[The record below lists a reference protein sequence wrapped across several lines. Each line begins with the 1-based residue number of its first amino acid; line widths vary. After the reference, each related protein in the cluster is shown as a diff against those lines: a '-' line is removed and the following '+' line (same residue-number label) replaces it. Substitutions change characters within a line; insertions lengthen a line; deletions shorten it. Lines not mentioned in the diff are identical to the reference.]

1 MDSQQELFSA
11 LLVKLK
17 KELEGKGV
25 GVFDTFLPSEGTPYP
40 YVYIGNSQ
48 LVDDYGNK
56 TMILGSITQVVDV
69 WHNNPRKRGELSE
82 IMMIVKNIARQI
94 NRTNNFAF
102 QIKDINQRILPDTST
117 SEPLMHGVLELDFRI
132 TGGIK

>member
-11 LLVKLK
+11 LLVQLK
-17 KELEGKGV
+17 KELKSKEISV
-25 GVFDTFLPSEGTPYP
+25 YDTFLPCEGTPYP
-40 YVYIGNSQ
+40 YVYIGSSQ

-56 TMILGSITQVVDV
+56 TMILGTITQVVDV

-82 IMMIVKNIARQI
+82 IMQIIKKVARQI
-94 NRTNNFAF
+94 NHTNNFAF
-102 QIKDINQRILPDTST
+102 MIQNINQRILPDTST

-132 TGGIK
+132 TGGRK

>member
-17 KELEGKGV
+17 KEFESKGV
-25 GVFDTFLPSEGTPYP
+25 NVYDTFLPSEGTPYP

-69 WHNNPRKRGELSE
+69 WHNNHRKRGELSE
-82 IMMIVKNIARQI
+82 IMMIVKNVARQI

>member
-17 KELEGKGV
+17 KEFESKGV
-25 GVFDTFLPSEGTPYP
+25 NVYDTFLPSEGTPYP

-82 IMMIVKNIARQI
+82 IMMIVKNVARQI

>member
-1 MDSQQELFSA
+1 MDSQQELFIA
-11 LLVKLK
+11 LKVQLEKALK
-17 KELEGKGV
+17 SKDV
-25 GVFDTFLPSEGTPYP
+25 SVYDTFLPSEGTPYP
-40 YVYIGNSQ
+40 YVYIGSSQ

-56 TMILGSITQVVDV
+56 TMILGTITQVVDV

-82 IMMIVKNIARQI
+82 IMMIVKNVARQI

>member
-1 MDSQQELFSA
+1 MDSQQELFTA
-11 LLVKLK
+11 LKVQLK
-17 KELEGKGV
+17 KALKSKGV
-25 GVFDTFLPSEGTPYP
+25 NVYDTFLPSEGTPYP

-82 IMMIVKNIARQI
+82 IMMIVKNVARQI

>member
-1 MDSQQELFSA
+1 MDSQQELFTA
-11 LLVKLK
+11 LKVQLEKALK
-17 KELEGKGV
+17 SKGV
-25 GVFDTFLPSEGTPYP
+25 NVYDTFLPSEGTPYP

-82 IMMIVKNIARQI
+82 IMMIVKHVARQI

>member
-1 MDSQQELFSA
+1 MDSQQELFIA
-11 LLVKLK
+11 LKVQLEKALK
-17 KELEGKGV
+17 SKNV
-25 GVFDTFLPSEGTPYP
+25 NVYDTFLPSEGTSYP
-40 YVYIGNSQ
+40 YVYIGNSR

-56 TMILGSITQVVDV
+56 TMILGTITQVVDV

-82 IMMIVKNIARQI
+82 IMMIVKDVARQI
-94 NRTNNFAF
+94 SRTSSFAF
-102 QIKDINQRILPDTST
+102 QISNINQRILPDTST

>member
-1 MDSQQELFSA
+1 MQLEKA
-11 LLVKLK
+11 LKS
-17 KELEGKGV
+17 KGV
-25 GVFDTFLPSEGTPYP
+25 NVYDTFLPSEGTPYP

-82 IMMIVKNIARQI
+82 IMMIVKNVARQI

>member
-11 LLVKLK
+11 LLVQLK
-17 KELEGKGV
+17 KELKSKGV
-25 GVFDTFLPSEGTPYP
+25 SVYDTFLPCEGTPYP
-40 YVYIGNSQ
+40 YVYIGSSQ

-56 TMILGSITQVVDV
+56 TMILGNITQVVDV

-82 IMMIVKNIARQI
+82 IMQTIKKVARKI
-94 NRTNNFAF
+94 NHTNNFAF
-102 QIKDINQRILPDTST
+102 MIQNIDQRILPDTST
-117 SEPLMHGVLELDFRI
+117 STPLLHGVLELDFRI

>member
-17 KELEGKGV
+17 KEFESKGV
-25 GVFDTFLPSEGTPYP
+25 GVYDTFLPGEKTSYP
-40 YVYIGNSQ
+40 YVYVGNSQ

-82 IMMIVKNIARQI
+82 IMMIVKNVARQI

>member
-1 MDSQQELFSA
+1 MDSQQELFIA
-11 LLVKLK
+11 LKVQLERALK
-17 KELEGKGV
+17 SRDV
-25 GVFDTFLPSEGTPYP
+25 NVYDTFLPSEGTSYP

-56 TMILGSITQVVDV
+56 SMILGTITQVVDV

-82 IMMIVKNIARQI
+82 IMMIVKDVARQI
-94 NRTNNFAF
+94 SRTSSFAF
-102 QIKDINQRILPDTST
+102 QISNINQRILPDTST

>member
-1 MDSQQELFSA
+1 MDSQQELFTA
-11 LLVKLK
+11 LKVQLEKALK
-17 KELEGKGV
+17 SKGV
-25 GVFDTFLPSEGTPYP
+25 NVYDTFLPSEGTSYP

-56 TMILGSITQVVDV
+56 TMILGSVTQVVDI

-82 IMMIVKNIARQI
+82 IMMIVKNVARQI

-117 SEPLMHGVLELDFRI
+117 SEPLLHGVIELDFRI

>member
-1 MDSQQELFSA
+1 MDSQQELFIA
-11 LLVKLK
+11 LKVQLEKALK
-17 KELEGKGV
+17 SKGV
-25 GVFDTFLPSEGTPYP
+25 NVYDTFLPSEGTPYP
-40 YVYIGNSQ
+40 YVYIGSSQ

-56 TMILGSITQVVDV
+56 TMILGSVTQVVDV

-82 IMMIVKNIARQI
+82 IMMIVKNVARQI

-102 QIKDINQRILPDTST
+102 RIHNIDQRILPDTST

>member
-17 KELEGKGV
+17 KELESKGV
-25 GVFDTFLPSEGTPYP
+25 GVYDTFLPGEETSYP
-40 YVYIGNSQ
+40 YVYVGNSQ

-82 IMMIVKNIARQI
+82 IMMIVKNVARQI

>member
-17 KELEGKGV
+17 KEFESKGV
-25 GVFDTFLPSEGTPYP
+25 GVYDTFLPSEGTPYP

-82 IMMIVKNIARQI
+82 IMMIVKNVARQI

>member
-17 KELEGKGV
+17 KEFESKGV
-25 GVFDTFLPSEGTPYP
+25 NVYDTFLPSEGTPYP

-69 WHNNPRKRGELSE
+69 WHNPRKRGELSE
-82 IMMIVKNIARQI
+82 IMMIVKNVARQI

>member
-17 KELEGKGV
+17 KELESKGV
-25 GVFDTFLPSEGTPYP
+25 NVYDTFLPSEGTPYP

-56 TMILGSITQVVDV
+56 TMILGNVTQVVDV

-82 IMMIVKNIARQI
+82 IMMIVKNVARQI